1 MCEHLTEMF
10 IQSPW
15 GTLRSVSAKLDY
27 SIDDFDQSG
36 LIVTEMHLIF

>member
-1 MCEHLTEMF
+1 MCKHLAEMF

-15 GTLRSVSAKLDY
+15 GIFRSVSAKPDY

-36 LIVTEMHLIF
+36 LIVTEIHLIF